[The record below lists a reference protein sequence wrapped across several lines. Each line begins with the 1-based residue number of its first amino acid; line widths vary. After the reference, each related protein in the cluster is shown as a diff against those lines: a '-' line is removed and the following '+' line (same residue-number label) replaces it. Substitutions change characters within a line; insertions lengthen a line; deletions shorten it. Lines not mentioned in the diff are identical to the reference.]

1 MMGTHPIWML
11 NEINRLAISQRFM
24 KESSNLEVVKNQI
37 VTKKVSRGRCA
48 GALAIGRSLG

>member
-37 VTKKVSRGRCA
+37 VTKNVSRGRCA